1 MKRQDNRPTQE
12 IDNFDNYETWIKE
25 NLSLIESAITYDTLN
40 LSSS

>member
-1 MKRQDNRPTQE
+1 MKWQGNRPAQE

-25 NLSLIESAITYDTLN
+25 NPSLIESVITYDILN